1 MAKIKKKLNIH
12 DALSKIKEC
21 ISLLPGEEEK
31 QKIKQDIHDVITELD
46 VLRNNINS
54 LPDEPD
60 KDHLSRAI
68 HTLVS
73 FLDSLKDKPQLA
85 DVILP
90 KAKKASKAKASGV
103 NVDDLLRELEGV
115 PTDEIIGKLSKHK
128 KNTLLELSSR
138 LDITVNTKQTK
149 DILVDKIF
157 KLGFANKRGYDL
169 LGEKQHE

>member
-1 MAKIKKKLNIH
+1 MAKTKKRLNIH

-21 ISLLPGEEEK
+21 ISLLPGEDEK

-46 VLRNNINS
+46 VLQNNINS
-54 LPDEPD
+54 FPDEPG
-60 KDHLSRAI
+60 KDHLFQAI
-68 HTLVS
+68 HTLTS
-73 FLDSLKDKPQLA
+73 FLDSLKDKPLLA

-90 KAKKASKAKASGV
+90 KAKKARKARASEV
-103 NVDDLLRELEGV
+103 NVDGFLKELEGL
-115 PTDEIIGKLSKHK
+115 PTDELIGKLSKHK

-138 LDITVNTKQTK
+138 LNITVNSKQTK

-169 LGEKQHE
+169 LGD